1 MPRVVHFDI
10 DAENPEQLVE
20 FHGKVFGW
28 KFMKWEGPM
37 EYWLITTGGKG
48 EPGIDGGLSRRTPGR
63 PTFDTIDVPD
73 IDEYMKKVEENGG
86 TIMGPKMPIPGIGWF
101 ASFKD
106 VEGNMFGLM
115 EDDPEAK

>member
-73 IDEYMKKVEENGG
+73 IDEYMKKVEERWETRRAAEVGRMWGVLEESGG
-86 TIMGPKMPIPGIGWF
+86 GGGWG
-101 ASFKD
+101 
-106 VEGNMFGLM
+106 E
-115 EDDPEAK
+115 